1 MRHRVGRSFVVL
13 TAIVALYYL
22 VPLRNRAE
30 GDGAL
35 PFALLVMVGGFAML
49 WYSLR
54 KRLAEYRA
62 GGDWRAIG
70 LEGLGVA
77 IVVTAVL
84 FAAVYFALATA
95 YSAQMSGLETKTDA
109 LYYSVTTLA
118 TVGYGDIHPVG
129 QVARG
134 IATVQMLF
142 DMMFVATA
150 TGLVVSAL
158 FARAQVIAARTATAD
173 EPGAAPPTGEE

>member
-1 MRHRVGRSFVVL
+1 M
-13 TAIVALYYL
+13 ALYYL
-22 VPLRNRAE
+22 VPPRNRAV
-30 GDGAL
+30 GDGGVV
-35 PFALLVMVGGFAML
+35 FALLVLVGGFGAL

-70 LEGLGVA
+70 LEGLGVT

-84 FAAVYFALATA
+84 FAAIYFALATA
-95 YSAQMSGLETKTDA
+95 STSQMSGIATKTDA
-109 LYYSVTTLA
+109 LYFSVTTLA

-129 QVARG
+129 QAARG
-134 IATVQMLF
+134 LATVQMLF

-158 FARAQVIAARTATAD
+158 FARAQVIAQQAADARRT
-173 EPGAAPPTGEE
+173 PPAPAEE